1 MIIFVNNKI
10 LMSFSYK
17 KYKLIFRYLKEELF
31 FNLSI
36 KIKQNNKKKQDFCSN
51 MYQKNKFFAKNNMLK
66 SFFLIKKISEIY
78 IYNFFDKNLDV
89 IFIPIFNLN
98 WCYQEE
104 LIFMEAVEKFG
115 CTNWEK
121 VSQDIG
127 FKNIFECE
135 KHYLEIF
142 YPLLVRNYLELNRI
156 YTIHKRSVSNQKNF
170 RNLLKISKN
179 KSIFKVENKL
189 YCEKMIIEL
198 NFRRNLTNNSS
209 ISIDKL
215 NYRKKNKC
223 QHILF
228 LLFNQV
234 SYLNANRSK
243 YELDN
248 INLTTILSDSSGI
261 ETKKKSKICN
271 KNQFFIFKK
280 YKKFKIQYKYNS
292 KQYFN
297 LFYKNFCNMI
307 KLLLKYTVQCQKYDS
322 KLYKKIFKSKNMTIE
337 RRVTA
342 NIMKKTNFYKINN
355 KKEKLIMNY
364 LGLNFV
370 SYITIFS
377 EFVYSIIGFSM
388 EKKKKIYIFRFQF
401 LFILFEQFMSD
412 IGKYF

>member
-156 YTIHKRSVSNQKNF
+156 YTKHKRSVSNQKNF
-170 RNLLKISKN
+170 RN
-179 KSIFKVENKL
+179 
-189 YCEKMIIEL
+189 
-198 NFRRNLTNNSS
+198 
-209 ISIDKL
+209 
-215 NYRKKNKC
+215 
-223 QHILF
+223 
-228 LLFNQV
+228 
-234 SYLNANRSK
+234 
-243 YELDN
+243 
-248 INLTTILSDSSGI
+248 
-261 ETKKKSKICN
+261 
-271 KNQFFIFKK
+271 FKK
-280 YKKFKIQYKYNS
+280 
-292 KQYFN
+292 
-297 LFYKNFCNMI
+297 
-307 KLLLKYTVQCQKYDS
+307 
-322 KLYKKIFKSKNMTIE
+322 
-337 RRVTA
+337 
-342 NIMKKTNFYKINN
+342 
-355 KKEKLIMNY
+355 
-364 LGLNFV
+364 
-370 SYITIFS
+370 
-377 EFVYSIIGFSM
+377 
-388 EKKKKIYIFRFQF
+388 
-401 LFILFEQFMSD
+401 
-412 IGKYF
+412 